1 MWVRSPGWDN
11 ALEEDRNGIPIP
23 VFLPGGSHGQGS
35 LAGYSPQGCN
45 ESDTTEATQHMH
57 TAFKRVDL
65 ILQYLDSTKQEDKRI
80 IFQIENLMM
89 ASAEFSQPCDITNH
103 Q

>member
-1 MWVRSPGWDN
+1 MN
-11 ALEEDRNGIPIP
+11 
-23 VFLPGGSHGQGS
+23 
-35 LAGYSPQGCN
+35 
-45 ESDTTEATQHMH
+45 

>member
-1 MWVRSPGWDN
+1 M
-11 ALEEDRNGIPIP
+11 DRGAWRATDHR
-23 VFLPGGSHGQGS
+23 V
-35 LAGYSPQGCN
+35 AKRW
-45 ESDTTEATQHMH
+45 DTTEVTQHMH

-65 ILQYLDSTKQEDKRI
+65 KLQYLDSTKQEDKRI